1 MLREHILICLSAF
14 LLEMFSTHDWM
25 LVLQLTVI
33 PCVNVFIHTHSC
45 SLFFDYRSGVTIS
58 ALHSLNSP
66 SSSSVA
72 VGIVLCVSAEISQ
85 AADECEDTLISLT
98 SLALTPLTEMDPSEN
113 IVTMATADR
122 CAASLYNI
130 FIKTNDVN
138 SELLIGWH
146 HHRYMWHHSWFLSS
160 GGCRCVSKSNTAVG
174 PGSPT
179 FKEL

>member
-1 MLREHILICLSAF
+1 
-14 LLEMFSTHDWM
+14 MFSFTHTRVVYSLIIG
-25 LVLQLTVI
+25 LV
-33 PCVNVFIHTHSC
+33 
-45 SLFFDYRSGVTIS
+45 
-58 ALHSLNSP
+58 SP
-66 SSSSVA
+66 SLPYTAWTLRAAFRLLCIRSSSVA
-72 VGIVLCVSAEISQ
+72 VSIVLCVSAEISQ
-85 AADECEDTLISLT
+85 AADECEDTLISVT

-122 CAASLYNI
+122 CAESLYNI